1 MQVLLWHLPRP
12 CCLGH
17 VWGTTIT
24 VLRCWLCTTAPPPSA
39 VPYPHGICGKPGAE
53 SIPDRTCYAFQPQH
67 VLAQQ
72 THHRSW
78 NPAGA
83 RLSVFISASSDV
95 LSECGVITRINKQ
108 QSSWQTTNPLVCPV
122 LGGLVL
128 FVFVWRCHSF
138 LIGSVCPL
146 LSLSYRVLY
155 VISSAWAANWIPD
168 LLDLNVDSRHDR
180 PEIL

>member
-1 MQVLLWHLPRP
+1 MLLRP
-12 CCLGH
+12 CLRNH
-17 VWGTTIT
+17 NNRIE
-24 VLRCWLCTTAPPPSA
+24 VLTLHNSSSPLCCAISTWHMWKTR
-39 VPYPHGICGKPGAE
+39 AE

-108 QSSWQTTNPLVCPV
+108 QSSWQTTNPLVCHV

-155 VISSAWAANWIPD
+155 VISSVWAANWIPD